1 MDRFD
6 AGTQPAGRPPAPGRL
21 AFVQA
26 FLNTFWDLDGDGAEV
41 WTSPGAYG
49 DVAAGARLRR
59 GALGRRPRRARS
71 TLREALRALC
81 RANHDDGDAPAA
93 AGHAG
98 RHRPRRWRRRAA
110 LAPSLR
116 TGALEPAG
124 DGPDAAC
131 ALALGIVFAARADG
145 TFTRLK
151 ACPHAHC
158 GWAFYDSSRNRSGH
172 WCSMRIC
179 GNRTKGEV
187 FRRRTAH
194 ADPDRTDSDRR
205 PGLSTAGNRRTPPV
219 YRHTTFTTVCLT
231 T

>member
-26 FLNTFWDLDGDGAEV
+26 FLNTFWDLDGDGSEV
-41 WTSPGAYG
+41 WSTPGAYG
-49 DVAAGARLRR
+49 AWLRARGFDGAEASP
-59 GALGRRPRRARS
+59 GDLGRALE
-71 TLREALRALC
+71 LREALRALC

-93 AGHAG
+93 LAALDRIAHAVA
-98 RHRPRRWRRRAA
+98 PAAA

-116 TGALEPAG
+116 TGALDPAG

-145 TFTRLK
+145 TFARLK

-158 GWAFYDSSRNRSGH
+158 GWAFYDASRNRSGQ

-179 GNRTKGEV
+179 GNRTKGEA
-187 FRRRTAH
+187 FRRRNSA
-194 ADPDRTDSDRR
+194 RR
-205 PGLSTAGNRRTPPV
+205 P
-219 YRHTTFTTVCLT
+219 
-231 T
+231 